1 MVNITEKIKEYGSPR
16 LANVHNPTIILTRLI
31 SGLRMRCAGRRVSGD
46 DSRNSSYHPA
56 DMPRR
61 EQGDRYAAVITQQ
74 RTRDLISCRISL
86 GFTEGVSKSFPPRKL
101 ARLRA
106 QLLEPTGGAGSG
118 GGAGFDVSKSGDARV
133 ALVGFPS
140 VGKSTFLSKIT
151 KTKSEA
157 AAYSFTTLTAIPG
170 VLEYGGAEI
179 QILDLPGIIEGA
191 SEGKGRGRQVISAAK
206 TSDLVL
212 MVLDAT
218 KRAEQRALL
227 EAELDAVG
235 IRLNKDPPN
244 IYLKPKK
251 AGGMKITFQTPPKIL
266 DEKMIS
272 NVLRDYKILNCEVLV
287 RDEYATIDDFIDV
300 IMKDHRKYIRCLY
313 VYNKIDSVSLE
324 FLDQLAREPYTAV
337 MSCELDLGVQEIVER
352 IWKELRLMRL
362 YTKRKG
368 EEPDF
373 SEALIVR
380 RDSTI
385 EDVCDQ
391 IHRTLKETFK
401 YALVWGASARHV
413 PQRVGLGHTVADED
427 VVSIVAK

>member
-1 MVNITEKIKEYGSPR
+1 MVNITEKIKEIEDEMRRTQKNKATEYH
-16 LANVHNPTIILTRLI
+16 L
-31 SGLRMRCAGRRVSGD
+31 GLLKG
-46 DSRNSSYHPA
+46 
-56 DMPRR
+56 
-61 EQGDRYAAVITQQ
+61 
-74 RTRDLISCRISL
+74 
-86 GFTEGVSKSFPPRKL
+86 KL

-106 QLLEPTGGAGSG
+106 QLLEPVGGAGSG

-206 TSDLVL
+206 TSDLIL

-235 IRLNKDPPN
+235 IRLNKEPPYVIPYRKLCADSN
-244 IYLKPKK
+244 TNTIPN
-251 AGGMKITFQTPPKIL
+251 L
-266 DEKMIS
+266 DEKMVY

-287 RDEYATIDDFIDV
+287 RDENATIDDFIDV

-313 VYNKIDSVSLE
+313 VYNKVDSIGLE
-324 FLDQLAREPYTAV
+324 FLDALAREPYTAV
-337 MSCELDLGVQEIVER
+337 MSCELDLGVQDVVER

-368 EEPDF
+368 EDPKFD
-373 SEALIVR
+373 EALIVR
-380 RDSTI
+380 QDSTI

-391 IHRTLKETFK
+391 IHRTIKDTFK
-401 YALVWGASARHV
+401 YAMVWGASARHV
-413 PQRVGLGHTVADED
+413 PQRVGLGHMVADED

>member
-1 MVNITEKIKEYGSPR
+1 MVNITEKIKEIEDEMRRTQKNKATEYH
-16 LANVHNPTIILTRLI
+16 L
-31 SGLRMRCAGRRVSGD
+31 GLLKG
-46 DSRNSSYHPA
+46 
-56 DMPRR
+56 
-61 EQGDRYAAVITQQ
+61 
-74 RTRDLISCRISL
+74 
-86 GFTEGVSKSFPPRKL
+86 KL

-106 QLLEPTGGAGSG
+106 QLLEPGPGAGG
-118 GGAGFDVSKSGDARV
+118 GGGTGFDVSKSGDARI

-151 KTKSEA
+151 KTKSEV

-179 QILDLPGIIEGA
+179 QVLDLPGIIEGA
-191 SEGKGRGRQVISAAK
+191 AEGKGRGRQVISAAK
-206 TSDLVL
+206 TSDLIV

-227 EAELDAVG
+227 EAELEAVG
-235 IRLNKDPPN
+235 IRLNREPPN

-251 AGGMKITFQTPPKIL
+251 AGGMKITFQAPPKYI
-266 DEKMIS
+266 DEKLVYNI
-272 NVLRDYKILNCEVLV
+272 LRDYKMLNAEVLV
-287 RDEYATIDDFIDV
+287 RDENATVDDFIDV
-300 IMKDHRKYIRCLY
+300 IMKDHRKYIKCLY
-313 VYNKIDSVSLE
+313 VYNKIDSVSLD
-324 FLDQLAREPYTAV
+324 FLDKLAREPNTCV
-337 MSCELDLGVQEIVER
+337 MSCELDLGIQDVVER
-352 IWKELRLMRL
+352 CWEELRLMRL

-368 EEPDF
+368 IDPDF

-380 RDSTI
+380 SGSTI

-391 IHRTLKETFK
+391 VHRTLKETFK

-413 PQRVGLGHTVADED
+413 PQRVGLGHLVADED

>member
-1 MVNITEKIKEYGSPR
+1 MVNITEKIKEIEEEMRRTQKYH
-16 LANVHNPTIILTRLI
+16 L
-31 SGLRMRCAGRRVSGD
+31 GLLKG
-46 DSRNSSYHPA
+46 
-56 DMPRR
+56 
-61 EQGDRYAAVITQQ
+61 
-74 RTRDLISCRISL
+74 
-86 GFTEGVSKSFPPRKL
+86 KL

-106 QLLEPTGGAGSG
+106 QLLEPTGGG
-118 GGAGFDVSKSGDARV
+118 GGGGTGFDVSKSGDARV

-151 KTKSEA
+151 KTRSEA

-191 SEGKGRGRQVISAAK
+191 AEGKGRGRQVISAAK
-206 TSDLVL
+206 TSDLIL

-235 IRLNKDPPN
+235 IRLNKEPPN
-244 IYLKPKK
+244 IYLKVKK
-251 AGGMKITFQTPPKIL
+251 AGGMKITFQTPPKNL
-266 DEKMIS
+266 DEKMIF

-287 RDEYATIDDFIDV
+287 RDENATIDDFIDV

-313 VYNKIDSVSLE
+313 VYNKIDSVSLD
-324 FLDQLAREPYTAV
+324 FLDKLAREPHTAV
-337 MSCELDLGVQEIVER
+337 MSCELDLGVQDVVDR
-352 IWKELRLMRL
+352 IWTELRLIRI
-362 YTKRKG
+362 YTKRYSPPKPPLQISTRVLTAYRKG
-368 EEPDF
+368 EDPDF

-380 RDSTI
+380 SNSTI
-385 EDVCDQ
+385 EDVCDS

-401 YALVWGASARHV
+401 YALVWGASARHI
-413 PQRVGLGHTVADED
+413 PQRVGLGHVVADED